1 MMLDRGERHD
11 WFETAEIVIEAGL
24 ATLGLYLFA
33 VHSLTTRK
41 PFLDP
46 QLLKV
51 PGFLLG
57 IAFVCLYGLLTVP
70 PMVMMPTF
78 MQDLRGMPV
87 DTIGL
92 LQAPRG
98 LGLIVSMFAGGALTH
113 VLGARLLVGFG
124 FGCLAVSAAEM
135 SSWNM
140 FVGEW
145 PIVWTGFL
153 QGVGAGIIWVPLQSI
168 FFAALPPVKRT
179 EAASVLNLM
188 RSLASAIG
196 VSVAL
201 TMLTRSATTARAQMV
216 EHVTPGSSAFR
227 LGESRGWDLTTLEGL
242 AQAQRQVDLQALMI
256 GYSNDFLMIACGA
269 LLALPLLLFI
279 PKPK

>member
-1 MMLDRGERHD
+1 
-11 WFETAEIVIEAGL
+11 
-24 ATLGLYLFA
+24 
-33 VHSLTTRK
+33 
-41 PFLDP
+41 
-46 QLLKV
+46 
-51 PGFLLG
+51 
-57 IAFVCLYGLLTVP
+57 
-70 PMVMMPTF
+70 MVMMPTF

-98 LGLIVSMFAGGALTH
+98 FGLIVSMFAGGALTH
-113 VLGARLLVGFG
+113 LLGARLLVGFG
-124 FGCLAVSAAEM
+124 FSCLAVAGAEM
-135 SSWNM
+135 ASWNM
-140 FVGEW
+140 YVGEW
-145 PIVWTGFL
+145 PIVWTGFV
-153 QGVGAGIIWVPLQSI
+153 QGIGAGIIWVPLQSI
-168 FFAALPPVKRT
+168 FFAALPPAQRT

-216 EHVTPGSSAFR
+216 EHLVPSTGAFR
-227 LGESRGWDLTTLEGL
+227 HGDARGWDLTTLEGL

-256 GYSNDFLMIACGA
+256 GYGNDFLLIACGA

-279 PKPK
+279 PKPPRR